1 MKSILILALFFLAGC
16 SSFVPLEELEAQ
28 AVLTGDWTE
37 VERRERIIARRNMRT
52 SIACPP
58 GTTGFCQSDFGQQK
72 CGCVESEVISAFFS
86 R

>member
-52 SIACPP
+52 SLACPP
-58 GTTGFCQSDFGQQK
+58 GTTGFCETGFGRSE
-72 CGCVESEVISAFFS
+72 CRCVDSAALSAYFS